1 MELEKINNGQISFSA
16 NSDDD
21 NYLYY
26 PSFYGLLKSYW
37 DHAHLNLSGILGV
50 ISEDDFEDLSVVSLS
65 LSKMP
70 IEMSVWRKR
79 LLLQYAQVKGCWICT
94 YLFNRKMLTQE
105 EYDTFNRFGAYAFKA
120 HPRTMKGYWSYLHD
134 LMEKFSKQASDE
146 EWDHFKPWITKT
158 LDLINKGE
166 MEAAYDSFCQKVYY
180 LTENYNSDY
189 SMFNLHQMD
198 VYYGVFNR
206 FSSMVKAC

>member
-1 MELEKINNGQISFSA
+1 MELEKIKNREIVFSNNP
-16 NSDDD
+16 DED

-50 ISEDDFEDLSVVSLS
+50 ISEDDFEDLSDVSLS

-70 IEMSVWRKR
+70 IEMSVWRRRR
-79 LLLQYAQVKGCWICT
+79 LLKNGKTGDCWICT

-105 EYDTFNRFGAYAFKA
+105 EYDTFNRFGIYAFKA

-134 LMEKFSKQASDE
+134 LMEKFS
-146 EWDHFKPWITKT
+146 
-158 LDLINKGE
+158 NKRQMKNGTT
-166 MEAAYDSFCQKVYY
+166 S
-180 LTENYNSDY
+180 
-189 SMFNLHQMD
+189 NL
-198 VYYGVFNR
+198 GSPKR
-206 FSSMVKAC
+206 